1 MQSLSKMKQR
11 KKCGTNGFTC
21 AYDCGLSN
29 SFTATLSLELTFYLI
44 LTVYSSMDFGLI
56 LLVLVVMLIYSKK
69 VNVRLRA
76 RITHDIIHHS
86 SAYTKSVGWC

>member
-29 SFTATLSLELTFYLI
+29 SFTATLSLSYLDCLFFNGFWADI
-44 LTVYSSMDFGLI
+44 VGAGGNAYLFQESECSP
-56 LLVLVVMLIYSKK
+56 
-69 VNVRLRA
+69 A
-76 RITHDIIHHS
+76 CTHNSRYHS
-86 SAYTKSVGWC
+86 SQFRVH